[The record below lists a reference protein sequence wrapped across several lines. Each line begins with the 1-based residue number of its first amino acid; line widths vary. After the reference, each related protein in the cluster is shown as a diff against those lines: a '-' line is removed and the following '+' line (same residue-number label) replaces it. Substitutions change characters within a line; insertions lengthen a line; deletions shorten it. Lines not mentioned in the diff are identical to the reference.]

1 MARTTLEMFIK
12 LIGADKVGRALDST
26 SKKIKNTQKQVDK
39 GTKENAKFA
48 AGMSGLGSAAIT
60 GAAALAGKSL
70 LDFSLSAIQ
79 AASAAQEAAG
89 AFGTTFGGAAEK
101 LNNQLKEN
109 ANLFGLT
116 TSEAQ
121 QLISVFGSVAQGIG
135 FTQEESADLS
145 SELFDLAGDI
155 ASFNNITAGAAP
167 VLQAFRSALVG
178 EREALKTYG
187 IAITEAEVQTKA
199 FEQTGKSSADELTRQ
214 EKALATSALI
224 FERSSVQ
231 QGNAAREAEGFA
243 AQTLIARSAT
253 QELRE
258 ELGEELIPAAGEV
271 LRVFNE
277 LRTDST
283 PALIERFTDLNLIL
297 LGTVNAF
304 ESIRNSLD
312 FKDDQKE
319 LVDISGMLGNRFH
332 FISTTLK
339 LLGIEQKANMLQTD
353 AQKAKTAE
361 LVKQL
366 SNYSSTQ
373 AIINKSIEKNR
384 FIVRTLIPQ
393 NKKLGES
400 FKKDLLPSLNKLA
413 KFYGIINNE
422 SEKNIESDE
431 KLKDAKDAVAE
442 AQRKEALSTA
452 EEALQKKELQKEI
465 AELLFFQKQGKDVT
479 EELALAQERLKDVEF
494 ELTRESQE
502 LRDAK
507 QNLVDVENEVK
518 SGVDESNSAIQSQID
533 AINELQEMTDA
544 FNGDTF
550 KETLEALAE
559 SLGVS
564 YTEVFSQIYTKY
576 LELLQKVKNKSLSE
590 IINDQLAEAG
600 IDKLGVITP
609 ELQDEIDK
617 ASEEVARREEE
628 KERVA
633 DIPATILSG
642 GFQGQFSS
650 ARSTID
656 TGGSFNFLGEDAAAV
671 TRAFAQQEIK
681 VTVDIADNAEDFLQV
696 TEKRKNSKGYA
707 IS

>member
-1 MARTTLEMFIK
+1 VFNSLRETATPD
-12 LIGADKVGRALDST
+12 LI
-26 SKKIKNTQKQVDK
+26 
-39 GTKENAKFA
+39 TK
-48 AGMSGLGSAAIT
+48 
-60 GAAALAGKSL
+60 
-70 LDFSLSAIQ
+70 
-79 AASAAQEAAG
+79 
-89 AFGTTFGGAAEK
+89 FG
-101 LNNQLKEN
+101 
-109 ANLFGLT
+109 NLGLT
-116 TSEAQ
+116 
-121 QLISVFGSVAQGIG
+121 IQG
-135 FTQEESADLS
+135 TVE
-145 SELFDLAGDI
+145 
-155 ASFNNITAGAAP
+155 
-167 VLQAFRSALVG
+167 
-178 EREALKTYG
+178 
-187 IAITEAEVQTKA
+187 A
-199 FEQTGKSSADELTRQ
+199 FERGRDFFDDFMDFFRPDDYEEFNK
-214 EKALATSALI
+214 
-224 FERSSVQ
+224 
-231 QGNAAREAEGFA
+231 
-243 AQTLIARSAT
+243 
-253 QELRE
+253 ELRE
-258 ELGEELIPAAGEV
+258 TNRIYTDGILGLRGLGKERRADKEE
-271 LRVFNE
+271 
-277 LRTDST
+277 
-283 PALIERFTDLNLIL
+283 
-297 LGTVNAF
+297 
-304 ESIRNSLD
+304 
-312 FKDDQKE
+312 
-319 LVDISGMLGNRFH
+319 
-332 FISTTLK
+332 
-339 LLGIEQKANMLQTD
+339 
-353 AQKAKTAE
+353 TAE

-366 SNYSSTQ
+366 SNYASTQ
-373 AIINKSIEKNR
+373 AIINKSVEKNR

-576 LELLQKVKNKSLSE
+576 LELLEKVKNKSLSE
-590 IINDQLAEAG
+590 IINAQLAEAG

-633 DIPATILSG
+633 DIPAKILSG

-656 TGGSFNFLGEDAAAV
+656 TGNSFSFLGEDAAAV
-671 TRAFAQQEIK
+671 TRAFAQQEVK

>member
-48 AGMSGLGSAAIT
+48 AGMSGLSKAAIT

-101 LNNQLKEN
+101 LNNQLREN

-145 SELFDLAGDI
+145 SELFGLAGDI
-155 ASFNNITAGAAP
+155 ASFNNISAGAAP

-178 EREALKTYG
+178 ENEALKTYG
-187 IAITEAEVQTKA
+187 IAISLAEVQTKA
-199 FEQTGKSSADELTRQ
+199 FQQTGKSVADELTRQ
-214 EKALATSALI
+214 DKALATSALI
-224 FERSSVQ
+224 FEKSAVQ
-231 QGNAAREAEGFA
+231 QGNAAREAAGFA

-277 LRTDST
+277 LRTEST
-283 PALIERFTDLNLIL
+283 PELINRFQDLNLVV
-297 LGTVNAF
+297 LGTVELF
-304 ESIRNSLD
+304 EQFRNLGDGEANFFDLD
-312 FKDDQKE
+312 EKTLSRFEMFTSVIKGAGILRKANLAISKQEQKE
-319 LVDISGMLGNRFH
+319 
-332 FISTTLK
+332 
-339 LLGIEQKANMLQTD
+339 
-353 AQKAKTAE
+353 TAE
-361 LVKQL
+361 LVKQFE
-366 SNYSSTQ
+366 NYGNAQ
-373 AIINKSIEKNR
+373 DIINKSMQKQRQIINP
-384 FIVRTLIPQ
+384 LITAQ
-393 NKKLGES
+393 GKYKQKIDKE
-400 FKKDLLPSLNKLA
+400 LLPTLDKLA
-413 KFYGIINNE
+413 KVYGFINKVNQE
-422 SEKNIESDE
+422 TVDQDKELEEAKN
-431 KLKDAKDAVAE
+431 AVAE
-442 AQRKEALSTA
+442 AQRKESLSTA
-452 EEALQKKELQKEI
+452 EESLQKKQLQQEI
-465 AELLFFQKQGKDVT
+465 AELTFFQRQGKDVT
-479 EELALAQERLKDVEF
+479 EELAVAQEKLKDVEF
-494 ELTRESQE
+494 ELTRESEE

-507 QNLVDVENEVK
+507 KNLAEVESEME
-518 SGVDESNSAIQSQID
+518 SAVDESNSAIQDQID
-533 AINELQEMTDA
+533 AINELQEATDLFSA
-544 FNGDTF
+544 DDF

-564 YTEVFSQIYTKY
+564 YSSIFNDIYSEY
-576 LELLQKVKNKSLSE
+576 LTLLEKVNNKPLSV
-590 IINDQLAEAG
+590 IINEQLEDAG
-600 IDKLGVITP
+600 IP
-609 ELQDEIDK
+609 EDFMLPDAGLQAEIDAARK
-617 ASEEVARREEE
+617 EVEERDAIAKIKPIV
-628 KERVA
+628 
-633 DIPATILSG
+633 TTG

-650 ARSTID
+650 GRSTID
-656 TGGSFNFLGEDAAAV
+656 TGGNFSFLGEDVGAV
-671 TRAFAQQEIK
+671 TRAFREQEIK
-681 VTVDIADNAEDFLQV
+681 VTVDLADNAEDFLQV
-696 TEKRKNSKGYA
+696 TEQRKIKKGYA